1 MEGLEVAF
9 VNLDVLYSEIHVLYS
24 EIHELEVREVDLTKS
39 NGELLQACK
48 VSGREG

>member
-9 VNLDVLYSEIHVLYS
+9 VNLDVLYS